1 MTLQWSALRI
11 SVAEIKLPQEIP
23 KKITQGAGKSQAFQA
38 YCKSRPWWHTSS
50 FAWSVLH
57 QSSQKPCHL
66 WRWKRHYIP
75 RGHVFQPLEQAAPMQ
90 RCPHSSQ
97 NSGTYLLETGGKKQT
112 NTTCWKIR
120 SVYFIH
126 LDEYDYCMILMHLDF
141 ISICY
146 HFSGVYVL
154 LGDGSSK

>member
-1 MTLQWSALRI
+1 M
-11 SVAEIKLPQEIP
+11 
-23 KKITQGAGKSQAFQA
+23 AGKSQAFQA

-75 RGHVFQPLEQAAPMQ
+75 RGHVFQLLEQAAPMQ

-97 NSGTYLLETGGKKQT
+97 NSGTYLLETGGKNKKNNLLKNQVSILHSSWWIWLLYDIDASWLHIDILSLFRYI
-112 NTTCWKIR
+112 CSARRWKLQIKLK
-120 SVYFIH
+120 H
-126 LDEYDYCMILMHLDF
+126 LDIRCW
-141 ISICY
+141 S
-146 HFSGVYVL
+146 
-154 LGDGSSK
+154 